1 MVLNHCADL
10 LKALVYVL
18 SISSYGCVQC
28 ETLKQAGRKEVRA
41 ANRLRDCERAGGNG
55 SILGCWYGI
64 ALPHAW
70 HMYMC
75 VYAHSCAKV

>member
-55 SILGCWYGI
+55 SGREELTGMPDSSEEKTPPLKPTGW
-64 ALPHAW
+64 LL
-70 HMYMC
+70 
-75 VYAHSCAKV
+75 